1 MNGSI
6 RVLLVDDH
14 RMFADALELLLA
26 AEDGV
31 ESMGAVASGEQM
43 VEVCE
48 RECPDVVLMDIDL
61 PGMDGVDATRRLTE
75 LCPDAQ
81 VVAITAL
88 QPSDVMARVI
98 EAGATGFVPKTQ
110 AADLLIDVIRRAA
123 TGEIVLPTQDTASLL
138 LRLGEAHER
147 RADARRLTEQ
157 LTEREIEV
165 LQAIADGRSTEEI
178 ARDMFI
184 SPHTVHSHVGSILT
198 KLGLHSKLEAV
209 LFGLRE
215 GLITLS
221 QA

>member
-1 MNGSI
+1 
-6 RVLLVDDH
+6 
-14 RMFADALELLLA
+14 MFADALELLLA
-26 AEDGV
+26 AEEGM

-43 VEVCE
+43 AEICQ

-61 PGMDGVDATRRLTE
+61 PGMDGVEATRVVTQ
-75 LCPDAQ
+75 LCPQAQ

-88 QPSDVMARVI
+88 QPGDVMARAI

-123 TGEIVLPTQDTASLL
+123 TGEIVLPTHDTASMLL
-138 LRLGEAHER
+138 KLGEMHER

-157 LTEREIEV
+157 LSEREVQV
-165 LQAIADGRSTEEI
+165 LQLVADGCSTEEI
-178 ARDMFI
+178 AQAMFI

-209 LFGLRE
+209 LFALRE
-215 GLITLS
+215 GLIRLS
-221 QA
+221 QP

>member
-1 MNGSI
+1 MTGPI

-14 RMFADALELLLA
+14 QMFADALELLLA
-26 AEDGV
+26 SEEGI
-31 ESMGAVASGEQM
+31 ESLGAVASGEQM

-61 PGMDGVDATRRLTE
+61 PGMDGVDATRLLTQ

-88 QPSDVMARVI
+88 QPGDVMARVI

-123 TGEIVLPTQDTASLL
+123 IGEIVLPAQDTVALL
-138 LRLGEAHER
+138 LRLGQAHER

-157 LTEREIEV
+157 LTEREVEI
-165 LQAIADGRSTEEI
+165 LQAIADGRSTDEI
-178 ARDMFI
+178 AREMFI
-184 SPHTVHSHVGSILT
+184 SPHTVHSHVGRILT

-209 LFGLRE
+209 LFSLRE
-215 GLITLS
+215 GLIRLS
-221 QA
+221 QG

>member
-1 MNGSI
+1 MKGPI

-26 AEDGV
+26 AEEGM

-43 VEVCE
+43 AEICQ

-61 PGMDGVDATRRLTE
+61 PGMDGVEATRVVTQ
-75 LCPDAQ
+75 LCPQAQ

-88 QPSDVMARVI
+88 QPGDVMARAI

-123 TGEIVLPTQDTASLL
+123 TGEIVLPTHDTASMLL
-138 LRLGEAHER
+138 KLGEMHER

-157 LTEREIEV
+157 LSEREVQV
-165 LQAIADGRSTEEI
+165 LQLVADGCSTEEI
-178 ARDMFI
+178 AQAMFI

-209 LFGLRE
+209 LFALRE
-215 GLITLS
+215 GLIRLS
-221 QA
+221 QP

>member
-1 MNGSI
+1 MTGPI

-26 AEDGV
+26 V
-31 ESMGAVASGEQM
+31 EEGIDSMGAVASGEQM

-61 PGMDGVDATRRLTE
+61 PGMDGVDATRLLSQ

-81 VVAITAL
+81 IVAITAL

-123 TGEIVLPTQDTASLL
+123 TGEIVLPTQDTVALL
-138 LRLGEAHER
+138 LRLGQAHER

-157 LTEREIEV
+157 LTEREVEI
-165 LQAIADGRSTEEI
+165 LQAIADGRSTDEI
-178 ARDMFI
+178 AREMFI
-184 SPHTVHSHVGSILT
+184 SPHTVHSHVGRVLT

-215 GLITLS
+215 GLIRLS
-221 QA
+221 QG

>member
-1 MNGSI
+1 MTDPI

-14 RMFADALELLLA
+14 RMFADALQLLLA
-26 AEDGV
+26 SEEGI
-31 ESMGAVASGEQM
+31 ESLGAVASGEQM

-61 PGMDGVDATRRLTE
+61 PGMDGVDATRLLTQ

-88 QPSDVMARVI
+88 QPGDVMARVI

-123 TGEIVLPTQDTASLL
+123 TGEIVLPAQDTASLL

-147 RADARRLTEQ
+147 RADARLLTEQ
-157 LTEREIEV
+157 LTEREVEI
-165 LQAIADGRSTEEI
+165 LQAIGDGRSTDQI
-178 ARDMFI
+178 AGEMFI
-184 SPHTVHSHVGSILT
+184 SPHTVHSHVGRILT

-215 GLITLS
+215 GLIELS
-221 QA
+221 PG

>member
-1 MNGSI
+1 MTGPI

-26 AEDGV
+26 AEEGID
-31 ESMGAVASGEQM
+31 SMGAVASGEQM

-61 PGMDGVDATRRLTE
+61 PGMDGVDATRLLSQ

-81 VVAITAL
+81 IVAITAL

-123 TGEIVLPTQDTASLL
+123 TGEIVLPTQDTIALL
-138 LRLGEAHER
+138 LRLGQAHER

-157 LTEREIEV
+157 LTEREVEI
-165 LQAIADGRSTEEI
+165 LQAIADGRSTDEI
-178 ARDMFI
+178 AREMFI
-184 SPHTVHSHVGSILT
+184 SPHTVHSHVGRILT

-215 GLITLS
+215 GLIRLS
-221 QA
+221 QG